1 MKLEIVHVP
10 HDPDLAAAVREL
22 GERVA
27 RLEGR

>member
-1 MKLEIVHVP
+1 VHVP

-22 GERVA
+22 SEKVA